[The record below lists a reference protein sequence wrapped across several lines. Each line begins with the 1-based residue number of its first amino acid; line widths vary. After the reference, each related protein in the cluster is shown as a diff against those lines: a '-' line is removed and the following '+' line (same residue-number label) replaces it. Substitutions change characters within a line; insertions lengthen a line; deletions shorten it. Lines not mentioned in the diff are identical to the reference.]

1 MGYCE
6 AFSAECPKCLIRADA
21 TEAIPPSENICDA
34 IGEHCKHLPEMAQK
48 AVVPVAFLALAMLGR
63 HLLATT
69 ANSAFGSSPLGVT
82 VTIEGA
88 ATSTLP
94 IAAGL
99 GSSAA
104 FSVATAGALLSLYRQ
119 LEAIIAE
126 AEGTLADSVE
136 PSGVAG
142 SVAPASAP
150 HAVAAAGRS
159 VIRPSETDLAL
170 INAWAYSAETLFH
183 GAPSGLDNT
192 VATYGGAI
200 AYRKSPQYIHRVQ
213 NMPTLPILVTNTFVP
228 KDTKSL
234 VAGVRRRY
242 TAHPSIIAPTI
253 EAIEEISH
261 AFLDRVERQAMEA
274 GAVNARGLM
283 VGVSADA
290 SDMARTPKKGG
301 QGGFKSS
308 GSSSPV
314 SVDSPLPDDSSM
326 ASLVRDT
333 ISLVSMNQGL
343 LDTLGV
349 GHGAID
355 HVRATV
361 REILPGAA
369 TKLTGAGGGGCTL
382 TLLPASGVPAGVS
395 QRLTE
400 ALESQSWNREGL
412 LNLRNFKC
420 VETRMAGAGVLVE
433 QSADLDISVDSVRS
447 KPVAEIVTG
456 VYVSRRMQ
464 AQIDAEAQRGAM
476 KKRLASTVSV
486 LTIAGVATALAA
498 SFMKRSPAT

>member
-1 MGYCE
+1 MFVC
-6 AFSAECPKCLIRADA
+6 ADA
-21 TEAIPPSENICDA
+21 TEAIPPSDTICEA
-34 IGEHCKHLPEMAQK
+34 IGNNCIHLSEMAQK

-63 HLLATT
+63 HLVATSS
-69 ANSAFGSSPLGVT
+69 NSAFGSSPLGVT
-82 VTIEGA
+82 ITIEGA

-104 FSVATAGALLSLYRQ
+104 FSVATAGALLSVYRQ
-119 LEAIIAE
+119 LEAIIAD
-126 AEGTLADSVE
+126 AEGVLGDTQE
-136 PSGVAG
+136 PSGIAGTVA
-142 SVAPASAP
+142 AASAP

-159 VIRPSETDLAL
+159 VVRPSEAELAL

-234 VAGVRRRY
+234 VGGVRRRY
-242 TAHPSIIAPTI
+242 NAHPSIIAPTI

-261 AFLDRVERQAMEA
+261 AFLDRVERQDMEA
-274 GAVNARGLM
+274 GAVNARRLM

-290 SDMARTPKKGG
+290 SDMAATPKKGSP
-301 QGGFKSS
+301 GGFKP
-308 GSSSPV
+308 GSSSPG
-314 SVDSPLPDDSSM
+314 SVDSPLPDDSGL
-326 ASLVRDT
+326 AALVRDT

-343 LDTLGV
+343 LDALGV

-400 ALESQSWNREGL
+400 ALEAQSWNREGL

-420 VETRMAGAGVLVE
+420 VETRMAGSGVLVE
-433 QSADLDISVDSVRS
+433 QSAELDSSTDTARA
-447 KPVAEIVTG
+447 KPLADIVTG
-456 VYVSRRMQ
+456 VYISRRMQ
-464 AQIDAEAQRGAM
+464 AQMDAQVQRGAS
-476 KKRLASTVSV
+476 KKRLASTV
-486 LTIAGVATALAA
+486 AGVAVFGALAA
-498 SFMKRSPAT
+498 LVGSVLRA